1 MQKKILITGA
11 TGNVGGALL
20 PLLAQSEHHIFAGSS
35 RGGKIGGVEGRC
47 IDFLNVPALTKAFRG
62 MDTVFVVIP
71 LHPKMIEMAANVA
84 TAAKAAGVQH
94 IVRVSGAGA
103 DPASPIAVARVQG
116 LADQHLSESGIACT
130 FLCPKNFMQNFV
142 QYYAKMI
149 RDGAL
154 YSSQGEGKI
163 AFIDVRDIA
172 AVAKAVI
179 LNPEQHAQKSYVL
192 TGPQALTNAEVLA
205 LIDAHTGKH
214 TQYVT
219 IPEEAAVSAM
229 QQMGMPPFVVEVM
242 SSLNQIIA
250 AGYVA
255 DMTDVVQRV
264 TGHAPRSF
272 EAFVEE
278 NGTAWRE

>member
-1 MQKKILITGA
+1 MPKKVLITGA

-20 PLLAQSEHHIFAGSS
+20 PLLAQSGHHIFAGST
-35 RGGKIGGVEGRC
+35 RGEKIGEAEGRC
-47 IDFLNVPALTKAFRG
+47 IDFLNVGALTEAFRG

-71 LHPKMIEMAANVA
+71 LHPQMIEMAANVA

-103 DPASPIAVARVQG
+103 DPASPVAVARVQG

-214 TQYVT
+214 TKYVT
-219 IPEEAAVSAM
+219 IPEDAAVSAM

-255 DMTDVVQRV
+255 ETTETVRQVSGQPPHR
-264 TGHAPRSF
+264 F
-272 EAFVEE
+272 EDFIRE
-278 NGTAWRE
+278 NRMVWE